1 MLFTGNVQGAKHAVL
16 VGVVFLSIGICLT
29 LPVTLS
35 LSSIAPRIFTSDPC
49 LLNAIFAPMFVLTVV
64 SSFDW
69 IRIPLEGVARGS
81 GKQLLGSIINLLCY
95 LAIAMPLGIVLT
107 IVAGLGA
114 IGYWI
119 GLTSGGFLQ
128 CVLYA
133 VMLLSMNWRKESE
146 KAWRMAGKES
156 EHSQESD
163 HELQA
168 SAAPAAAEITTETHS
183 TAFEGNSDLVLQESA
198 SKIHEKSSSSEQN
211 TEPLLLA
218 AEGPSST
225 GNISTNS
232 LSATVFTHY
241 DHENLNLNLAAASD
255 ADTDDSDA
263 TLLLSETGDESS
275 EAESVVHENC
285 ESVNDKVEETAHSTV
300 RIPLQTVV
308 LRVITVVA
316 MFVLLA
322 VSVVVSQL
330 YVYQSSIGPCLPEHS
345 TLNVTANITHNA
357 TANTTNAYPAC
368 TAL

>member
-1 MLFTGNVQGAKHAVL
+1 MFLL
-16 VGVVFLSIGICLT
+16 V
-29 LPVTLS
+29 
-35 LSSIAPRIFTSDPC
+35 A
-49 LLNAIFAPMFVLTVV
+49 V

-69 IRIPLEGVARGS
+69 IRIPLEGVIRGS
-81 GKQLLGSIINLLCY
+81 GKQLLGSIVNLLCY
-95 LAIAMPLGIVLT
+95 LAIATPLGIVLT

-114 IGYWI
+114 TGYWI
-119 GLTSGGFLQ
+119 GLTSGGLLQ
-128 CVLYA
+128 CVLYT

-156 EHSQESD
+156 EQSQESD

-168 SAAPAAAEITTETHS
+168 STPAETTAEDHS
-183 TAFEGNSDLVLQESA
+183 TTFEENSDSVLQGSA
-198 SKIHEKSSSSEQN
+198 NIKSRNSEQD

-218 AEGPSST
+218 AEGPSSA
-225 GNISTNS
+225 GNVPTNS
-232 LSATVFTHY
+232 VSATIFTHH
-241 DHENLNLNLAAASD
+241 DHENLNLNLTAASD
-255 ADTDDSDA
+255 TETDDTDA

-275 EAESVVHENC
+275 EAESVAFENC
-285 ESVNDKVEETAHSTV
+285 KSVNDKVEETAHSTV
-300 RIPLQTVV
+300 RIPLRTVT

-330 YVYQSSIGPCLPEHS
+330 YVYQSSIGPCLPENS
-345 TLNVTANITHNA
+345 TLNATANITLNG